1 MPFGRTF
8 TWRSQYISW
17 LGRLDQ
23 GGMPV
28 LGLRGLGLA
37 EVLKRSV
44 KDFGADD
51 MGTYAAA
58 LAYQVLF
65 SLFPF
70 IIFLV
75 ALLGFLNLPEFFEW
89 LRQQASAV
97 LPSQAMGQVNQAIDQ
112 IQQPRGGLLSFGII
126 VALWS
131 ASGGVRATMNAL
143 NVAYDVQEG
152 RPAWKRF
159 TLSVLYTIGL
169 AALLILATALMVVG
183 PQAMQWLG
191 DRVGLGSLV
200 VMLWNWLRW
209 PVAVFLL
216 TLVVALIYYVAPDVE
231 QTFTFI
237 TPGALLAVL
246 VWIVASL
253 GFGFYVQNFADYSA
267 TYGSIGAII
276 VLLFYFYISS
286 SVLLFGAEVNAT
298 IEHLAAEGKN
308 PGEKTL

>member
-1 MPFGRTF
+1 M
-8 TWRSQYISW
+8 S
-17 LGRLDQ
+17 
-23 GGMPV
+23 V
-28 LGLRGLGLA
+28 LGLGGLGLG
-37 EVLKRSV
+37 EVLKRSL

-75 ALLGFLNLPEFFEW
+75 ALLGFFDLPEFFEW
-89 LRQQASAV
+89 LRQQAAAV
-97 LPSQAMGQVNQAIDQ
+97 LPAQAMDQVNEAINH
-112 IQQPRGGLLSFGII
+112 IQQPRGGLLSFGI
-126 VALWS
+126 VAALWS
-131 ASGGVRATMNAL
+131 ASSGVRATMNAL
-143 NVAYDVQEG
+143 NVAYDVEEG

-159 TLSVLYTIGL
+159 ALSVLYTIGL

-191 DRVGLGSLV
+191 DQVGLGGLV
-200 VMLWNWLRW
+200 VTLWNWLRW
-209 PVAVFLL
+209 PVAVLLL

-237 TPGALLAVL
+237 TPGAVLAVL
-246 VWIVASL
+246 VWIAASL
-253 GFGFYVQNFADYSA
+253 GFGLYVQNFADYSA

-298 IEHLAAEGKN
+298 IEHNAPEGKN
-308 PGEKTL
+308 PGEKRLAAQ